1 MKVTSLLGS
10 LAPTIISSILEALFG
25 AFHPGLTKA
34 TCDMFPGDYGILS
47 TKCDRL
53 FVRSSDIN
61 NNKAF
66 LASFTEA
73 A

>member
-25 AFHPGLTKA
+25 AFHLGLTKA
-34 TCDMFPGDYGILS
+34 TCSPRIMEFCQLNAIVCLS
-47 TKCDRL
+47 EALVC
-53 FVRSSDIN
+53 I